1 MSKNSPSGVPFS
13 PSGVPSTVRGTTFDR
28 PGYHSPSGVPLS
40 PSGVP
45 SEEHKNADLTLSD
58 IDSVGDFN
66 IDRELVDRAL
76 IGKD

>member
-1 MSKNSPSGVPFS
+1 MSKNSPSGVPF
-13 PSGVPSTVRGTTFDR
+13 
-28 PGYHSPSGVPLS
+28 S